1 MWRRNSAVANDIEL
15 CVRWRPNLRQTCHR
29 LIDAMSNNPVTTR
42 WADLDGQLFFPR
54 ELSWLSF
61 NARVLQEA
69 QNPAVPLIE
78 RVRYLGIFSNNLD
91 EFFRVRVAEVRRL
104 ISVPKGRSVKVQRIC
119 CSRSR
124 RKWYRCK
131 KNLMRSMP
139 R

>member
-1 MWRRNSAVANDIEL
+1 M
-15 CVRWRPNLRQTCHR
+15 
-29 LIDAMSNNPVTTR
+29 DAMSNNPVTTR

-91 EFFRVRVAEVRRL
+91 EFFRVRVAAPRRL
-104 ISVPKGRSVKVQRIC
+104 DVLHPPRLLACVQRAQ
-119 CSRSR
+119 RAVGG
-124 RKWYRCK
+124 
-131 KNLMRSMP
+131 
-139 R
+139 